1 MGSEAGPAAHDR
13 LHTFVVELP
22 TFGSSHTLA
31 VPSFRRSVELQA
43 VVTEHFGGGL
53 VVCGC
58 QTNCPVL
65 LDFMAQLVLSLCES
79 TDSTLLMFHPLPKT
93 QTWDRMLRKPAVL
106 SATGAHTRNTA
117 AVTPTVKPPTLRPS
131 AGLQN
136 FSKLRITQT
145 FGILWSVC
153 LCLLFFPLNLNV
165 ASS

>member
-43 VVTEHFGGGL
+43 VVTEHFVGGL

-93 QTWDRMLRKPAVL
+93 QTRDRMLRKPSQLYFLPRARTQGTPPQLHRRL
-106 SATGAHTRNTA
+106 S
-117 AVTPTVKPPTLRPS
+117 LRRFD
-131 AGLQN
+131 LQLA
-136 FSKLRITQT
+136 FKIFQS
-145 FGILWSVC
+145 
-153 LCLLFFPLNLNV
+153 
-165 ASS
+165 